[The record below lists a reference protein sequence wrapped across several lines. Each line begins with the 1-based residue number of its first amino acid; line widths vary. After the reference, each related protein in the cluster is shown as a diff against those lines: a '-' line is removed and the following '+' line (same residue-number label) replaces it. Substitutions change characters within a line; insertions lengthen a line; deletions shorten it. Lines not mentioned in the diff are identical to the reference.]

1 MTKEA
6 LKVELR
12 SNIRHEAKYFFGE
25 TDESWISYATD
36 YFWDESVQDGRL
48 ADLELNGVVPGHQK
62 ILDMAAGCGQ
72 FVFRALKQGY
82 DCYGIEPEEWK
93 LDFIRKKAQVF
104 GYPTDWPNRII
115 AGIGEDMPYFDNSFD
130 CITSYQTLE
139 HVQNPLKVISEMV
152 RITKPGG
159 LILIRCPDYLGT
171 YEGHYHLPWF
181 PLMHK
186 SIAKVYLRVLGKPTR
201 GLDTIQY
208 ITRGRVIAWLTK
220 VESEFGC
227 RLSVVDADFI
237 AFSNGL
243 RRRSL
248 LSGPLFAL
256 AGYSV
261 YRAGKYFLGLF
272 RREQN
277 LNMAVRIQRKSD

>member
-1 MTKEA
+1 MTA
-6 LKVELR
+6 LKDELR
-12 SNIRHEAKYFFGE
+12 SNIRREAECYFGE

-36 YFWDESVQDGRL
+36 YFWDESFQDGRL

-72 FVFRALKQGY
+72 FVFRALNRGY
-82 DCYGIEPEEWK
+82 NCYGIEPEEWK
-93 LDFIRKKAQVF
+93 LDFIRKKAQVL
-104 GYPTDWPNRII
+104 GYPTDWPSRIA
-115 AGIGEDMPYFDNSFD
+115 AGVGEDMPYPDDSFD

-139 HVQNPLKVISEMV
+139 HVQNPHKVISEMV

-159 LILIRCPDYLGT
+159 VILIRCPDYLST
-171 YEGHYHLPWF
+171 YEAHYNLPWL

-186 SIAKVYLRVLGKPTR
+186 SIAKIYLMVLGKPTR

-220 VESEFGC
+220 VERYSDC

-256 AGYSV
+256 TGYSV
-261 YRAGKYFLGLF
+261 YRVVKYLLGLF
-272 RREQN
+272 RRETD
-277 LNMAVRIQRKSD
+277 LNIAIRIMRKNG